1 MMHHTLLYNTLY
13 KIIGSLIAKTE
24 VLLSLVELI
33 SKKKVYIE
41 MLLKEKIRS

>member
-1 MMHHTLLYNTLY
+1 MHHILLYNTLY
-13 KIIGSLIAKTE
+13 KIIGFLIAKTE